1 MSTAARVDSTDAI
14 KDFRVYLTKFQE
26 SASLALG
33 DADSDVNRAVRWLE
47 GEGLNLWLSAIRKRQ
62 EEVAKAEEA
71 FRFKR
76 LYKDASG
83 SMPSAIEEQK
93 AVQNAKKRLAEAQEK
108 LASVKKWTRQLQKE
122 IVMYRGGVSRFAG
135 TVSSGVPAAIAHLGT
150 KLDELD
156 KYMEISAGP
165 AGEGPEAAAAAG
177 GAVREG
183 PGASM
188 ARAPEE
194 AAVPKKAEAVDPAAI
209 RAGAPSAQATF
220 AAKPEERGPVKTS
233 CGVVT
238 AEQAAKLAAIAAA
251 APPGDDD
258 RIVISPA
265 VMGSGR
271 IYLLR
276 LSSPGANWCLGSV
289 DGPDSG
295 VYNTVT
301 AGDLRAG
308 RPDLAPLL
316 KLPAGSLAIVD
327 SNGVSVV
334 FNERNENILQPPES
348 AGGPMT

>member
-26 SASLALG
+26 SANLALG
-33 DADSDVNRAVRWLE
+33 DADSDVNRTVRWLE
-47 GEGLNLWLSAIRKRQ
+47 GEGLNLWLSTIRKRQ

-183 PGASM
+183 AGASM
-188 ARAPEE
+188 ARC
-194 AAVPKKAEAVDPAAI
+194 PKKRLRRRKPKPSIRRRSERARPRPRPYSPPSRRNEGLSKRPAGLS
-209 RAGAPSAQATF
+209 RPSR
-220 AAKPEERGPVKTS
+220 PRNW
-233 CGVVT
+233 
-238 AEQAAKLAAIAAA
+238 
-251 APPGDDD
+251 PP
-258 RIVISPA
+258 SPPP
-265 VMGSGR
+265 R
-271 IYLLR
+271 
-276 LSSPGANWCLGSV
+276 
-289 DGPDSG
+289 
-295 VYNTVT
+295 
-301 AGDLRAG
+301 LRAMTI
-308 RPDLAPLL
+308 AW
-316 KLPAGSLAIVD
+316 S
-327 SNGVSVV
+327 
-334 FNERNENILQPPES
+334 FPP
-348 AGGPMT
+348 P